1 MNKTTSSSKAG
12 NQSNYRSTNKLT
24 ADTLEMA
31 AEYNF
36 KLVLVG
42 DAAVGKSQL
51 LLRFAKNEFNSSS
64 KATIGME
71 MS

>member
-1 MNKTTSSSKAG
+1 MSS
-12 NQSNYRSTNKLT
+12 SNYRSTAKLT
-24 ADTLEMA
+24 SECYEMA

-36 KLVLVG
+36 KIVLVG

-51 LLRFAKNEFNSSS
+51 MLRFAKNEFNHGS
-64 KATIGME
+64 KTTIGME

>member
-1 MNKTTSSSKAG
+1 
-12 NQSNYRSTNKLT
+12 
-24 ADTLEMA
+24 MA

-36 KLVLVG
+36 KIVLVG

-51 LLRFAKNEFNSSS
+51 MLRFAKNEFNHGS

>member
-1 MNKTTSSSKAG
+1 MMGLILNIINFVNMNKTNGNNMSSS
-12 NQSNYRSTNKLT
+12 NFRSTAKLT
-24 ADTLEMA
+24 SDAYEMA

-51 LLRFAKNEFNSSS
+51 LLRFAKN
-64 KATIGME
+64 
-71 MS
+71 